1 MGWLGGVARFS
12 RSVWVRIVCV
22 ALLLAVPVSRMYLG
36 VHTPADVG
44 VSFVLAAALVF
55 AVYPLVESTLWFPE
69 RMYIIIGGMLAVS
82 LAFVGFVELW
92 PFPADIDRLNLAA
105 AVKNAYSMAGAAAG
119 VLVVYAFDSSCLHFP
134 TRAPWWGQAVKLAG
148 GLALVAAVK
157 SLLKAP
163 LLALYAGVP
172 IAHSVRYFLV
182 VLTAG
187 CLWPMTF
194 RVFAR
199 YAK

>member
-1 MGWLGGVARFS
+1 M
-12 RSVWVRIVCV
+12 
-22 ALLLAVPVSRMYLG
+22 
-36 VHTPADVG
+36 
-44 VSFVLAAALVF
+44 
-55 AVYPLVESTLWFPE
+55 
-69 RMYIIIGGMLAVS
+69 
-82 LAFVGFVELW
+82 
-92 PFPADIDRLNLAA
+92 
-105 AVKNAYSMAGAAAG
+105 KNAYSMAGAAAG
-119 VLVVYAFDSSCLHFP
+119 VLVVYAFDSSCLHFS